1 MGSLSYDQWEER
13 LHPNS
18 TSQAE
23 EKTDLR
29 LRIYSEA
36 RIVPL
41 GLAERANHLGPPIP
55 ALLLQLG

>member
-1 MGSLSYDQWEER
+1 MGSLSHDQWEER

-41 GLAERANHLGPPIP
+41 GLAEREITWVHPSPPSFSN
-55 ALLLQLG
+55 